1 LERHHNKGT
10 AEEEG
15 KQDCEIRAFQRLAK
29 QIKKKFPRLPMI
41 ILADSLYASEPFMN
55 TCRKNRWD
63 FMIRYKV
70 GSIPSIS
77 EEYKAIPEKEE
88 VGQAEFQWLTSLEIT
103 KKNEIKKMQKNIS
116 SDLLASFARQ
126 LIREDI
132 PICDMQSIS
141 QT

>member
-1 LERHHNKGT
+1 MRNVKKMS
-10 AEEEG
+10 EEER

-70 GSIPSIS
+70 GVYQVYP
-77 EEYKAIPEKEE
+77 
-88 VGQAEFQWLTSLEIT
+88 
-103 KKNEIKKMQKNIS
+103 KNIK
-116 SDLLASFARQ
+116 
-126 LIREDI
+126 
-132 PICDMQSIS
+132 QSRKKKKWDKRNI
-141 QT
+141 

>member
-1 LERHHNKGT
+1 
-10 AEEEG
+10 
-15 KQDCEIRAFQRLAK
+15 
-29 QIKKKFPRLPMI
+29 
-41 ILADSLYASEPFMN
+41 
-55 TCRKNRWD
+55 
-63 FMIRYKV
+63 MIRYKV